1 MAALARLTDCTIG
14 SMHRGALSLLA
25 GLVSINRNS
34 SFICHFFLNLLIG
47 KVIHEVWA
55 IYIDSIEKQ
64 IIV

>member
-34 SFICHFFLNLLIG
+34 SFICLFFLNLLIG
-47 KVIHEVWA
+47 KVIHEDGQ
-55 IYIDSIEKQ
+55 YTL
-64 IIV
+64 IVLKSK